1 MMTFYKVILAPM
13 DGLFAIS
20 SKMVSKKQYFSTSL
34 EKGLKILSL
43 FDTETRS
50 LTQTEISRILALNMT
65 STYRFV
71 NTLVQL
77 EYLEK
82 DAKTKEVRL
91 GIRSLALSTNIIRSS
106 DELRL
111 IRKLVDE
118 VYSRYNIT
126 IDVAF
131 AVDDNLMRAYQR
143 EAKETLTYHLP
154 AVAKNSLHNTSIGK
168 AYLSTL
174 SEDALKQVVDRI
186 LLVEKTEKTI
196 VDKNQLFSEIEKTRH
211 RGYAMCVEEYLPGL
225 ITIGAPLINLSTG
238 TGLGGVSFDFS
249 IIQQNARAVEE
260 KYSAMI
266 IELARSISEV
276 LKREDNE
283 S

>member
-1 MMTFYKVILAPM
+1 MTPKN
-13 DGLFAIS
+13 
-20 SKMVSKKQYFSTSL
+20 QYFSTSL

-50 LTQTEISRILALNMT
+50 LTQTQISRILGLNMT

-71 NTLVQL
+71 NTLVKL

-82 DAKTKEVRL
+82 DPKTKEVRL
-91 GIRSLALSTNIIRSS
+91 GIRSLVLSTNIIRSS

-111 IRKLVDE
+111 IKKLVDD
-118 VYSRYNIT
+118 VHSRFNIT

-131 AVDDNLMRAYQR
+131 TVDNNLMRAYQR

-154 AVAKNSLHNTSIGK
+154 SVAKNSLHNTSIGK

-174 SEDALKQVVDRI
+174 PDDSLKQTIDNI
-186 LLVEKTEKTI
+186 SLPAKTPKTI
-196 VDKNQLFSEIEKTRH
+196 VDKDQLLSEIEKIKH

-225 ITIGAPLINLSTG
+225 ITIGAPLINQRTD

-249 IIQQNARAVEE
+249 IIQQNAHEVEQ
-260 KYSAMI
+260 KYSAI
-266 IELARSISEV
+266 VIELARSISEV

-283 S
+283 G